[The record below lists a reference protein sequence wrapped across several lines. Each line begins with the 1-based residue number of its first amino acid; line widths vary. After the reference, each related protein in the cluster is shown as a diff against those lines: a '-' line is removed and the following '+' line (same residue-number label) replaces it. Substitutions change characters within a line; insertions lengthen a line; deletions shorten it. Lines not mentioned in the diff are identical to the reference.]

1 MHCSSAYNLVVHSYN
16 YNCTWKLSS
25 YLQWPTYDSYI
36 FLNCRCSSFV
46 GRIPRFYQPQGV
58 SLGPGCV
65 YDSVVIHE
73 LGHAIGFYHEHT
85 RPDRDEY
92 IDVIYGNIQS
102 RFEDQF
108 YKFQP
113 GQTNTLGLGYDLQS
127 IMHYRRNAF
136 SKDGSDTIRAKNPS
150 VTSFGNSRQLSSLD
164 IAKARALYNCPV
176 TGEQQY
182 EYKH

>member
-1 MHCSSAYNLVVHSYN
+1 MQLQSY
-16 YNCTWKLSS
+16 
-25 YLQWPTYDSYI
+25 TYVALHDCMC
-36 FLNCRCSSFV
+36 FPCRCSSFV
-46 GRIPRFYQPQGV
+46 GRIPQFYQPQGV
-58 SLGPGCV
+58 SLGAGCV

-85 RPDRDEY
+85 RPDRDDY
-92 IDVIYGNIQS
+92 IDVIYDNI
-102 RFEDQF
+102 REGLENQF

-113 GQTNTLGLGYDLQS
+113 GQTNTLGLGYDFQS
-127 IMHYRRNAF
+127 IMHYRRNTF

-176 TGEQQY
+176 NGEQQY
-182 EYKH
+182 GHNCALNIYSVCLLMSCHD